1 MFLIPD
7 TGFQVTLSK
16 TRQVCEFSKMSVGK
30 VTVVVLLEKEG
41 LTLLRRWQCLN
52 WWITKVTRTWRWL
65 WILDIFLQGKGISYH
80 MLWRWYSIQRN
91 LYLQLSTYFRDL
103 IRKKLQVS
111 HTKFECWNKREHPL
125 TINLLILWYNSK
137 VERPTKHQSRYMAF
151 SQISIQTQRMSLG
164 SVRVDFMYHLDWAKA
179 CPDCWGNIN
188 SGCVHGSVPRRDYH
202 LNQ

>member
-1 MFLIPD
+1 MPQLMDNKGDKNMKMIMNSWHFPTGQRHLISH
-7 TGFQVTLSK
+7 VVKVILNSK
-16 TRQVCEFSKMSVGK
+16 K
-30 VTVVVLLEKEG
+30 
-41 LTLLRRWQCLN
+41 
-52 WWITKVTRTWRWL
+52 
-65 WILDIFLQGKGISYH
+65 
-80 MLWRWYSIQRN
+80 